1 MIVDTN
7 LKVANLDTDEIK
19 ANLQAYLSGQS
30 KFQGYNFDGPALSI
44 LLDLLAYN
52 TYLNSFY
59 NNMGFAEQYLDSGVL
74 RASVV
79 SRAKELGYVPR
90 SARSAMAKIQV
101 TVLAPD
107 NPAFITVAKGT
118 KFGASLDGVDYIFVT
133 NTDSSIVPD
142 ENGNYIGELL
152 TYEGEV
158 VTDTY
163 VVAGTDPVVYV
174 LPNTNVDTTSITV
187 TVFDSETSTAK
198 STWEQVRDDILEV
211 DNTSK
216 VYYLQE
222 NMDGFYE
229 VCFGDGVLGRKPSV
243 GNKIVISYRVCNATA
258 PNGINKFT
266 RIDNLGSYASYSIKT
281 LEAASGGTDPEDI
294 ESIRFNAPKHF
305 ARQGRT
311 VIALDH
317 KQLVRELHP
326 DVQAVT
332 SWGGEDNDPPIYGK
346 VYLSLK
352 PTNGFSFTQTRKQA
366 IQASLE
372 ESAILG
378 IDPVIVD
385 PTFLYIVATADVSFD
400 PNSTSLG
407 AASIRQLASQ
417 AIADYEATRLGNFER
432 KYRNS
437 RLEGA
442 IDAADQSIK
451 SSNVE
456 FLVQKRFL
464 PVLNA
469 SYSYTLTFNFA
480 LRHPHDGYYGCVTS
494 SGFRLP
500 AYPQTLYIDD
510 NGYGKLRAFYLSGDS
525 RVYVANIGTINYVTG
540 RLDLIGFNPVIIDG
554 SEMKINVQS
563 RDSVISP
570 VRNQII
576 MIADSR
582 VNVFNDNNAELVSS
596 GTVITGGSST
606 TLYETPI
613 TPTVVI

>member
-1 MIVDTN
+1 MIVNTN

-19 ANLQAYLSGQS
+19 ANLRAYLSGQS

-107 NPAFITVAKGT
+107 NPAFITVTKGT

-133 NTDSSIVPD
+133 NTDSSIIPD

-152 TYEGEV
+152 AYEGEV

-198 STWEQVRDDILEV
+198 TTWEQVRDDILEV
-211 DNTSK
+211 DSTSK

-480 LRHPHDGYYGCVTS
+480 LKHPHDGYYGCVTS

-510 NGYGKLRAFYLSGDS
+510 DGYGKLRAFYLSGDS
-525 RVYVANIGTINYVTG
+525 RIYVANIGTINYVTG

-554 SEMKINVQS
+554 SEMKVNVQS

-596 GTVITGGSST
+596 GTAITGGSST